1 MAIPDERI
9 LDALKPTIIFP
20 IREVHNSPSGEEIK
34 KIGKKVSE
42 TFKVDGVVAG
52 SISTTFAN
60 GFIITTSNVNVNLA
74 KISETEITE
83 ILEYDPVRNN
93 VIAKGKKD
101 PCVEISLHWF
111 IYRGFNNIG
120 AIIHVRNTEFAE
132 KLMDLK
138 LDEVPVTPF
147 KIKFIT
153 SELAMEVLKVIK
165 GHNSVILLDNGI
177 LTIGRD
183 LDDALD
189 KIVEISKK
197 VVEK

>member
-1 MAIPDERI
+1 
-9 LDALKPTIIFP
+9 
-20 IREVHNSPSGEEIK
+20 
-34 KIGKKVSE
+34 
-42 TFKVDGVVAG
+42 
-52 SISTTFAN
+52 
-60 GFIITTSNVNVNLA
+60 
-74 KISETEITE
+74 
-83 ILEYDPVRNN
+83 
-93 VIAKGKKD
+93 
-101 PCVEISLHWF
+101 
-111 IYRGFNNIG
+111 
-120 AIIHVRNTEFAE
+120 
-132 KLMDLK
+132 MDLK

-165 GHNSVILLDNGI
+165 GHSSVILLDNGI